1 MAQIHDLLFVRYRKA
16 VLILIFF
23 ECLSVVYFASFY
35 LTYKRP
41 VKSQDIR
48 ISLLQQHVFVPGIT
62 KDDEN
67 EINIDER
74 NDNFFGVYDR
84 QSDQLQRPDKNIG
97 DTNEDQNI
105 IDNKKDRNKNQIVVD
120 STRGNE
126 DTNVADTDKTENM
139 VNTNEDGTAA
149 TKNEDKNVFD
159 NDSNENV
166 VDTREDQTA
175 VSTNKVTIKAG
186 SNKNQHFQ
194 TSENKLRDPESPV
207 ESPAAKTTVPEAFVK
222 ETIENNV
229 TPTDITLTLIN
240 IKQKRKSK
248 KKKGNR
254 KRRKKKHAKLNSDNT
269 DNGRP
274 SALQVSATSAPS
286 TLDENIQ
293 GKQNEFKTTAPSAVR
308 PAISRSR
315 IPQGAVKGRRENNV
329 TRADL
334 TLTITDSKGESTK
347 KKRKWTKRKKKYA
360 KTKKGFISTPS
371 VLANT
376 TVKFPLTE
384 AIATSKQN
392 TVNNKPLNPKGI
404 VTEDSIS
411 NALKEGFQNKATDL
425 LSVTPKPT
433 NFEKTLKRRKTSK
446 LDSLINA
453 AKGFQKSEDFCAPND
468 NECAFVQWSGMIRIL
483 RDDVN
488 RERTKKGL
496 FVSDRR
502 MLYSDIYRDADEVE
516 TVKLLVVVSSSA
528 FKRERRDAI
537 RVTWWEECKEH
548 KDKVPL
554 ILLYTFMC
562 LFFCSYSAFM

>member
-1 MAQIHDLLFVRYRKA
+1 MTQIHDLLFIRYRKA

-23 ECLSVVYFASFY
+23 ECLSVVYFTSLY
-35 LTYKRP
+35 LMYKRP

-48 ISLLQQHVFVPGIT
+48 ISLLQQHMFVPGIT

-74 NDNFFGVYDR
+74 NNNFFGVYDR

-97 DTNEDQNI
+97 DTNGDQNV
-105 IDNKKDRNKNQIVVD
+105 IDNKKDRNNNQIVVD
-120 STRGNE
+120 SRKDNE
-126 DTNVADTDKTENM
+126 GKNEADTDKTEHM
-139 VNTNEDGTAA
+139 VNTNEDSTAA
-149 TKNEDKNVFD
+149 TKNENKNVFD
-159 NDSNENV
+159 KDSNEKV
-166 VDTREDQTA
+166 VDTREDQTT

-186 SNKNQHFQ
+186 SNKNQYFQ
-194 TSENKLRDPESPV
+194 KSENKLRDPESPV
-207 ESPAAKTTVPEAFVK
+207 ESPAAKATVPEAFVK

-229 TPTDITLTLIN
+229 TPTDITLIN
-240 IKQKRKSK
+240 MKQKRKSK

-254 KRRKKKHAKLNSDNT
+254 KRRKKKHAKLT
-269 DNGRP
+269 GDNGRP
-274 SALQVSATSAPS
+274 SALQVSDNSAPS

-293 GKQNEFKTTAPSAVR
+293 GKQNEFKTIAPSAVR
-308 PAISRSR
+308 PAISGSR
-315 IPQGAVKGRRENNV
+315 IPQGAVKERRENNM

-334 TLTITDSKGESTK
+334 TLTITESNGESTK
-347 KKRKWTKRKKKYA
+347 KKRKWTRRKKKYA
-360 KTKKGFISTPS
+360 KTKKGFISIRS

-384 AIATSKQN
+384 SIATSKQN

-425 LSVTPKPT
+425 VSVTPKPT

-468 NECAFVQWSGMIRIL
+468 NECASVQWSGMVRIL

-502 MLYSDIYRDADEVE
+502 MLYSDIYSDADEVE
-516 TVKLLVVVSSSA
+516 TVKLLVIVSSSA

-537 RVTWWEECKEH
+537 RLTWWEECKEH
-548 KDKVPL
+548 KDKVPV
-554 ILLYTFMC
+554 ILC
-562 LFFCSYSAFM
+562 V